1 MNIFDKLALKMFKK
15 ELEDARIV
23 YKALPRDVKMGIVM
37 DVYNTM
43 DTSGW
48 EYDKP
53 VQYKFIPQISSQHK
67 EVLDNAVMVIALAL
81 NEKKQ
86 VKGENILSKKLNV
99 EQQAVKNLVDKTT
112 KKLNVSENELFFNT
126 VEFYKKYNSEIAS
139 EAKLVKRM
147 FWANKS
153 KKSVKWLKNEID
165 EYLVYVKKSGEEAEK
180 ERENINSSLD
190 EVGAYSSL
198 KIIKTLRH
206 LYYNNSAT
214 QAILDKYPEDAR
226 KVDRQSVYKLA
237 NGRSVNCF
245 VREDER
251 SM

>member
-1 MNIFDKLALKMFKK
+1 MNIFDKIALKTYKK
-15 ELEDARIV
+15 ELEEAKIV
-23 YKALPRDVKMGIVM
+23 YKALPRDVKMDIIM

-53 VQYKFIPQISSQHK
+53 MQYKFIPQISSQHK
-67 EVLDNAVMVIALAL
+67 EVLDNAVMVLTFAL
-81 NEKKQ
+81 NKNKS
-86 VKGENILSKKLNV
+86 KGESVLSRRLGIDKASV
-99 EQQAVKNLVDKTT
+99 EDLVQKVY
-112 KKLNVSENELFFNT
+112 KRLNVSENGLFFNT
-126 VEFYKKYNSEIAS
+126 VDFYKKHNAEITT
-139 EAKLVKRM
+139 EAKLEKKM
-147 FWANKS
+147 FWANKTP
-153 KKSVKWLKNEID
+153 KSIKWLKNEID
-165 EYLVYVKKSGEEAEK
+165 EYLVYSKKSGEEAEK
-180 ERENINSSLD
+180 ERENINSSLN

-198 KIIKTLRH
+198 KIIKILRH

-214 QAILDKYPEDAR
+214 QTILEKYPEDAR